1 MPTLERKILSYVVD
15 RINGK
20 IWSVVRG
27 DGVIQNVEWID
38 PVSACE
44 LIVRTHTLPDVNINH

>member
-1 MPTLERKILSYVVD
+1 MPTIERKIPSYVVD
-15 RINGK
+15 RVNGK

-27 DGVIQNVEWID
+27 DGVIQNVDRID

-44 LIVRTHTLPDVNINH
+44 LIVRTQTLPDVNINH